1 MEMKRKEEVETMIV
15 AIARRVS
22 ARTEHIGNGNTIDSN
37 FLNITVD
44 EMQKL
49 TDYINELKEL
59 R

>member
-1 MEMKRKEEVETMIV
+1 MKRREEVETMIA

-22 ARTEHIGNGNTIDSN
+22 NYTEHIGNGNTDDIKQLEATAS
-37 FLNITVD
+37 

-49 TDYINELKEL
+49 TDYIEELKRL

>member
-1 MEMKRKEEVETMIV
+1 MKRKEEVETMIA

-22 ARTEHIGNGNTIDSN
+22 DYTEHIGNGNTDSIM
-37 FLNITVD
+37 FLETTVS

-49 TDYINELKEL
+49 TEYINELKEL